1 MDTPNKAFHSSSQ
14 IPHHV
19 ITLQHHNLDRKNFSP
34 MCKSFNKQ
42 QGIVLVISLVIL
54 LLLSIVG
61 INAMMTTSL
70 DERMSANLKDH
81 NTAFQAAE
89 AALREGEGVVNALV
103 TLSDFNNDGDGGM
116 YSMTAAKDS
125 PWQTIDWTT
134 STQLRTL
141 TTTIAGLANQPR
153 YIIEHFTA
161 VVSEEEALNLMNV
174 GESTGGGGT
183 EVFRITAWGVGTTA
197 TSQVILQTTFAKRI

>member
-1 MDTPNKAFHSSSQ
+1 MDTLNKAFHSPSQ
-14 IPHHV
+14 IVHHV
-19 ITLQHHNLDRKNFSP
+19 ITQQHHNLDRKNFSP
-34 MCKSFNKQ
+34 MCKSNNKQ

-70 DERMSANLKDH
+70 DEKMSANLKDH

-89 AALREGEGVVNALV
+89 AALREGENVVSALV
-103 TLSDFNNDGDGGM
+103 TLSDFNNDGDDGM
-116 YSMTAAKDS
+116 YSLAAAKDS
-125 PWQTIDWTT
+125 PWQTIDWKT
-134 STQLRTL
+134 STKLRTL
-141 TTTIAGLANQPR
+141 STTITGLADQPK

-183 EVFRITAWGVGTTA
+183 EVFRITAWGVGSSA